1 MNLFVKKIC
10 FCCFLWYNISIAK
23 GEKMKKLFLIFGL
36 VVGLS
41 ATNGYAAAI
50 GERLRTTNGW
60 MACPPGCTFLRDSN
74 GGLVAP
80 LTCVDHGIEC
90 AGRNGGVRI
99 YADYPTSYSL
109 GEEAPEEEIADVAN
123 VIVNV
128 KNQKIDKKMDTAVS
142 SVARAAKV
150 SKAQRTDK
158 NKENLTV
165 DEKEIKELEDIIK
178 EKRGVGWVTCPGKA
192 PDGTKCRP
200 VRKTTEAGVVFTCEP
215 TGCNVPNSNVAFV
228 GKDKT
233 EAPK

>member
-1 MNLFVKKIC
+1 
-10 FCCFLWYNISIAK
+10 
-23 GEKMKKLFLIFGL
+23 MKKLFLIFGL

-90 AGRNGGVRI
+90 PGRNGGVRI
-99 YADYPTSYSL
+99 YDDYPASYSL
-109 GEEAPEEEIADVAN
+109 GEEVSEEEIADVAN
-123 VIVNV
+123 DVIVNV

-150 SKAQRTDK
+150 SKAQTQ
-158 NKENLTV
+158 T
-165 DEKEIKELEDIIK
+165 
-178 EKRGVGWVTCPGKA
+178 A
-192 PDGTKCRP
+192 
-200 VRKTTEAGVVFTCEP
+200 TTEDVEVQKVVDA
-215 TGCNVPNSNVAFV
+215 VKAA
-228 GKDKT
+228 KDKKPRVGAVSCRKNCT
-233 EAPK
+233 LVWDGYTATCTPSPECGYPRIYGGENKKDTTASAATAAQ

>member
-1 MNLFVKKIC
+1 
-10 FCCFLWYNISIAK
+10 
-23 GEKMKKLFLIFGL
+23 MKKLFLIFGL

-74 GGLVAP
+74 GGIVAP

-109 GEEAPEEEIADVAN
+109 GEEVSEEEIADVAN
-123 VIVNV
+123 DVIVNV

-150 SKAQRTDK
+150 SKAQTQ
-158 NKENLTV
+158 T
-165 DEKEIKELEDIIK
+165 
-178 EKRGVGWVTCPGKA
+178 A
-192 PDGTKCRP
+192 
-200 VRKTTEAGVVFTCEP
+200 TTEDVEVQKVVDAVKAAKDKKPRLGVVSCRKNCTLVWDGATATCEP
-215 TGCNVPNSNVAFV
+215 SPECGSPRIYGGENKKDTTGSAATNWI
-228 GKDKT
+228 
-233 EAPK
+233 

>member
-1 MNLFVKKIC
+1 
-10 FCCFLWYNISIAK
+10 
-23 GEKMKKLFLIFGL
+23 MKKLFLIFGL

-128 KNQKIDKKMDTAVS
+128 KKQKMDTAVS

-150 SKAQRTDK
+150 SKAQTQTATTEDVEVQK
-158 NKENLTV
+158 VV
-165 DEKEIKELEDIIK
+165 DAVKAAKGKKPSRIGAVSCRKGCTLVWEGTTATCTPSPDCGSPNIYGGEIK
-178 EKRGVGWVTCPGKA
+178 
-192 PDGTKCRP
+192 
-200 VRKTTEAGVVFTCEP
+200 
-215 TGCNVPNSNVAFV
+215 
-228 GKDKT
+228 KDT
-233 EAPK
+233 AALAATAAAN

>member
-1 MNLFVKKIC
+1 
-10 FCCFLWYNISIAK
+10 
-23 GEKMKKLFLIFGL
+23 MKKLFLIFGL

-74 GGLVAP
+74 GGIVAP

-109 GEEAPEEEIADVAN
+109 GEEAPEEEIANVAN

-150 SKAQRTDK
+150 SKAQTQ
-158 NKENLTV
+158 T
-165 DEKEIKELEDIIK
+165 
-178 EKRGVGWVTCPGKA
+178 A
-192 PDGTKCRP
+192 
-200 VRKTTEAGVVFTCEP
+200 TTEDVEVQKVVDAVKAAKDKKPSRVGAVSCRKGCKLVWVGATATCEP
-215 TGCNVPNSNVAFV
+215 APGCGSPNIYGGEIKKDATGSTTPA
-228 GKDKT
+228 
-233 EAPK
+233 AQ